1 MTAHLLDLKSVES
14 ALLRYRIV
22 ALIVSVLLVVLFG
35 IGLPL
40 QYAAG
45 HGGVDAVVGV
55 AHGVFFYP
63 LYILLTLDLGRRV
76 RMTPIQLVLTIIAG
90 TVPLAS
96 FYAERR
102 TTQFVRAREQAI
114 LPQPELSE
122 RP

>member
-1 MTAHLLDLKSVES
+1 LAADLLQFRGVEP
-14 ALLRYRIV
+14 ALLRYRVI
-22 ALIVSVLLVVLFG
+22 ALIVSVLLVILFF

-45 HGGVDAVVGV
+45 QGGVDAVVGV

-76 RMTPIQLVLTIIAG
+76 RMHPVQIVLTAAAG
-90 TVPLAS
+90 TIPLVS

-102 TTQFVRAREQAI
+102 TTQYMREREAA
-114 LPQPELSE
+114 LRLE
-122 RP
+122 